1 MKNFSLSLLLLASLF
16 TPNLTLISRAAENQ
30 SSISQKAN
38 FVKSP
43 KLVDSHATF
52 DGIRVRQAVYYF
64 DLEIPDD
71 AVGSLQQVAIA
82 QRQGTDEI
90 EFRLDKTRAFQ
101 GNHRRKQEPI
111 TLAKVTQDESTNT
124 INVTFATPIQ
134 PGSKIT
140 IGLKPRRNPDFSGF
154 YLFGV
159 TAIPTGEDPTS
170 LYLGVARFYFEDDG
184 DDGLE

>member
-1 MKNFSLSLLLLASLF
+1 MKNLSLSFLLLALMF
-16 TPNLTLISRAAENQ
+16 TPNLTLISKATEDQ
-30 SSISQKAN
+30 YSTSQKAN

-43 KLVDSHATF
+43 KLVDSHTTF
-52 DGIRVRQAVYYF
+52 SGIRVRQAVYYF
-64 DLEIPDD
+64 DLEIPGD
-71 AVGSLQQVAIA
+71 AVGSLQKVWIA
-82 QRQGTDEI
+82 QRQGAEDI

-111 TLAKVTQDESTNT
+111 TLANVTQDESTNA

-134 PGSKIT
+134 PGSQIT

-159 TAIPTGEDPTS
+159 TAFPTGEDPTG
-170 LYLGVARFYFEDDG
+170 LYLGVARFYFEDASN
-184 DDGLE
+184 DGLD